1 MARDW
6 RTLSRGDLAGLIAA
20 FGAALHDAGLPVGP
34 DRSERFA
41 RAVTLLRP
49 TTTAELHR
57 CARATLTCH
66 PEQFEIL
73 DRIFDA
79 VFRGYADDPAD
90 FRGDPN
96 ATGTSTTTTRSGGT
110 PSAGPPSTSSSPGS
124 SSREIEIPIA
134 TVGSAAERLASRDFA
149 TLTLKSSPN

>member
-1 MARDW
+1 M
-6 RTLSRGDLAGLIAA
+6 SRGDLAGLVAA

-41 RAVTLLRP
+41 RAVTLLAP

-73 DRIFDA
+73 DRVFDA

-96 ATGTSTTTTRSGGT
+96 ATGTSTTSASSGST
-110 PSAGPPSTSSSPGS
+110 PSAGPPPPARRPPAGRSRSRSP
-124 SSREIEIPIA
+124 P
-134 TVGSAAERLASRDFA
+134 SAARPNASRRG
-149 TLTLKSSPN
+149 TSPP